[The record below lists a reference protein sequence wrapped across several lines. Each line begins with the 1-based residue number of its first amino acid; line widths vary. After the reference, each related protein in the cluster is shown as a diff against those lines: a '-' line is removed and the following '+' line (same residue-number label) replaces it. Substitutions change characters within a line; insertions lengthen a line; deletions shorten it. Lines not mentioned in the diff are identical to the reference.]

1 MMPQMH
7 IVLLMMTTNA
17 YDFTHDATNRY
28 CFTHD
33 DTSAYGFTIYA
44 YCFTHDDTSAYVL
57 LMMTLVH
64 MFYS

>member
-1 MMPQMH
+1 MPQMH
-7 IVLLMMTTNA
+7 MVLLMVTTNA
-17 YDFTHDATNRY
+17 YDFTHDATHGY

-33 DTSAYGFTIYA
+33 DRNA
-44 YCFTHDDTSAYVL
+44 YCFTHDDTSACVL

>member
-1 MMPQMH
+1 MPQMH
-7 IVLLMMTTNA
+7 MVLLMMTTNG
-17 YDFTHDATNRY
+17 Y

-33 DTSAYGFTIYA
+33 DTNAYCFTHDDTNA